1 MCNDTTGWQNLLL
14 PCDFQELLKSA
25 KCGIYFIENSWRL
38 QWTWSSSESTFC
50 HFYYTV
56 YRVYTSI
63 ARKSITLKSTLKA
76 HLIIISGQHGHFII
90 TSTECICTSYA
101 GPWWQYI
108 HHQRYLIHRVV
119 LWDAKSSH
127 VMADYFLFIRFF
139 QSLLF
144 FLSSRRLVILV
155 CMYDIHTMLTCT
167 HMSQIVTHVTIWKY
181 RMINK
186 IYLRS
191 LYMEPYFVISW
202 FSLIIRSCIIDF
214 LYKWIITQDQIF
226 NF

>member
-1 MCNDTTGWQNLLL
+1 MFSALFPQTKQQSFHKQSDDALHRIVILRCNDTTGWPNLLL
-14 PCDFQELLKSA
+14 PCNFQELLKSA

-90 TSTECICTSYA
+90 TSTQLICTSYA

-119 LWDAKSSH
+119 LWDAKLSH

-139 QSLLF
+139 RVNCF
-144 FLSSRRLVILV
+144 FIEQTFDDTGMHVRYSHDVN
-155 CMYDIHTMLTCT
+155 MYI
-167 HMSQIVTHVTIWKY
+167 HVTNCHTCHNLEIQ
-181 RMINK
+181 N
-186 IYLRS
+186 
-191 LYMEPYFVISW
+191 
-202 FSLIIRSCIIDF
+202 D
-214 LYKWIITQDQIF
+214 
-226 NF
+226 

>member
-1 MCNDTTGWQNLLL
+1 MRCNDTTGWQNLLL
-14 PCDFQELLKSA
+14 PCNFQELLKSA

-38 QWTWSSSESTFC
+38 QWIWSSSESTFC

-144 FLSSRRLVILV
+144 FYRADVWW
-155 CMYDIHTMLTCT
+155 YWYACT
-167 HMSQIVTHVTIWKY
+167 
-181 RMINK
+181 
-186 IYLRS
+186 
-191 LYMEPYFVISW
+191 
-202 FSLIIRSCIIDF
+202 
-214 LYKWIITQDQIF
+214 IF
-226 NF
+226 TRC

>member
-1 MCNDTTGWQNLLL
+1 M
-14 PCDFQELLKSA
+14 
-25 KCGIYFIENSWRL
+25 
-38 QWTWSSSESTFC
+38 
-50 HFYYTV
+50 
-56 YRVYTSI
+56 YTSI

-90 TSTECICTSYA
+90 TSTQLICTSYA
-101 GPWWQYI
+101 RPWWQYI
-108 HHQRYLIHRVV
+108 YHQRYLIHRVV
-119 LWDAKSSH
+119 LWDAKLTH

-139 QSLLF
+139 RADCF
-144 FLSSRRLVILV
+144 FLSSRRLMILV

-181 RMINK
+181 RMFNQ
-186 IYLRS
+186 IYLRL

-202 FSLIIRSCIIDF
+202 FSLTIRSCIIDF